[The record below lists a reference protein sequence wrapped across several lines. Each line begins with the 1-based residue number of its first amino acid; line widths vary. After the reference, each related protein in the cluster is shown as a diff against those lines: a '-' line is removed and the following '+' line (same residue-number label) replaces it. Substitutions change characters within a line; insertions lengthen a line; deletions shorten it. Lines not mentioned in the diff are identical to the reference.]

1 VYKRRLKDVAERGRS
16 TSKDRRILAQY
27 PDKTNDNLKNND
39 NNEKTEVFR
48 GVESATNAILDFVSR
63 AGQAIDACID
73 SIAPSVM
80 MGVDAI
86 KNERIKAKKRGV
98 NLRYITEVTKDNISY
113 CKELSEFAEVRH
125 LDGIKGNFE
134 VSKGNMLRDAK
145 GGEYVATASLQE
157 AEPIAH
163 LIYSNVRDIVE
174 QQQFVFDTL
183 WTKAIPFRVR
193 LKEIEEGIKPENI
206 EIIVDPKQAL
216 EAELRLLNSAK
227 EEVQMIFSTP
237 NTFLLQERQ
246 IGIIQMLSKLANRG
260 VKVRILTP
268 VDNDVKELISN
279 LKNQQKPPKK
289 TNSNRTNHANNSNN
303 NHNNNRNTNANSII
317 DIQNIEPSSSINA
330 KIIIVDKQNS
340 LAMEIN
346 DGTKDS
352 LDDTIGL
359 STLSNSKSTVA
370 SYSAIFE
377 NLSKQNHLYKQLKE
391 SYQKVENTN
400 LMQREFINIA
410 AHELS
415 TPIQPILGYAEL
427 LLEEEIDDRKKHA
440 LLGIVHNSE
449 RLQKLASDIL
459 DIARIESNTFLVN
472 KKVLNLNSFIS
483 NAVKDYIKR
492 LGQYEARDIAALISN
507 VNGGGGRGA
516 NDDKNKDLKRT
527 GPRLFLRSGP
537 EEEIL
542 VQADEERLMQV
553 MHNIL
558 DNAFKFTDTHGSVT
572 VTLEKQDTHSQIQ
585 TEEPTQLKQQQQ
597 QQQQQQHHAIISI
610 TDRGT
615 GIDPDILPKLF
626 SKFATK
632 SYKGTGLGLYISKN
646 IVDAHG
652 GKLLAYNNT
661 DGNGAT
667 FTIMIPIF
675 NKGQDD

>member
-1 VYKRRLKDVAERGRS
+1 
-16 TSKDRRILAQY
+16 
-27 PDKTNDNLKNND
+27 
-39 NNEKTEVFR
+39 
-48 GVESATNAILDFVSR
+48 
-63 AGQAIDACID
+63 
-73 SIAPSVM
+73 M

-98 NLRYITEVTKDNISY
+98 NFRYITEVTNDNVAY

-134 VSKGNMLRDAK
+134 VSRGNRLSDAK
-145 GGEYVATASLQE
+145 AGEYIATASLKE
-157 AEPIAH
+157 AEPVAQ
-163 LIYSNVRDIVE
+163 LIYSDVREIVE
-174 QQQFVFDTL
+174 QEQFVFDTL
-183 WTKAIPFRVR
+183 WNKAIPFQVR
-193 LKEIEEGIKPENI
+193 LKEIEEGIKPESI
-206 EIIVDPKQAL
+206 EIITDPKQAL
-216 EAELRLLNSAK
+216 EAESRLLNSAK
-227 EEVQMIFSTP
+227 EEIQMIFSTV

-246 IGIIQMLSKLANRG
+246 ICVTQILSKLSSQG
-260 VKVRILTP
+260 IKVRILTP
-268 VDNDVKELISN
+268 IDNDVKELISN
-279 LKNQQKPPKK
+279 IKYQQKRYKK
-289 TNSNRTNHANNSNN
+289 CNSNGTNNVDTSNN
-303 NHNNNRNTNANSII
+303 NHNSSNNSNTNANSTI

-330 KIIIVDKQNS
+330 KIIIVDKQDS
-340 LAMEIN
+340 LAMEIK
-346 DGTKDS
+346 DGIKDN

-359 STLSNSKSTVA
+359 STLSNSKSTVT

-377 NLSKQNHLYKQLKE
+377 NLSKQNHLYRQLKE

-410 AHELS
+410 AHELR

-427 LLEEEIDDRKKHA
+427 LLEEETDDRKKHA
-440 LLGIVHNSE
+440 LLGILHNSE

-483 NAVKDYIKR
+483 NVVKDYIKR
-492 LGQYEARDIAALISN
+492 LKQHEARDIAALISN
-507 VNGGGGRGA
+507 VNGGGGGN
-516 NDDKNKDLKRT
+516 NDDKNKDHKRT
-527 GPRLFLRSGP
+527 ERRLFLRSSL
-537 EEEIL
+537 EEEIF

-558 DNAFKFTDTHGSVT
+558 DNAFKFTDTHGSVI
-572 VTLEKQDTHSQIQ
+572 VTLEKQETESQIQ
-585 TEEPTQLKQQQQ
+585 IEEPTQQRRQQQQ
-597 QQQQQQHHAIISI
+597 RYQGQKQKPQQEQQQSAIINV

-615 GIDPDILPKLF
+615 GIDPEILPKLF

-652 GKLLAYNNT
+652 GKLFAYNNS

-667 FTIMIPIF
+667 FTIMIPLF
-675 NKGQDD
+675 NKDQDDSE